1 MRNNVAKAKPYIFVI
16 MITLCIFTICATTS
30 PLYGFCDESHCF
42 FSVGKAILNGKVLYK
57 DILEQKGL
65 LIYLIQ
71 IPAYLISHTTFLGVW
86 IIQSILVAIS
96 AFFAYKS
103 ALFIVEKELYAF
115 VATCLMYLVIFVSD
129 ALASAQIVEVYLL
142 PCFSYALF
150 CSLKYFSKIEN
161 VQKRVFLING
171 IMAGIVMWTKYSLL
185 GFYFIWMATICIFFL
200 IKKRLK
206 EAIVDGVIFISGM
219 IIVSIPCILYF
230 FVNNAV
236 YDLIKYYLQGNIA
249 NYGTDITIINLI
261 YGYVETIIF
270 HLRNNF
276 VFIGALVI
284 GGVGVLL
291 NRKINFF
298 VKINLLFSVIAQFL
312 VIFLHG
318 SMYSYYFFAFA
329 AFVILGTSSFVQVL
343 FGIFRVGNGAGK
355 TFNILMAVL
364 GVACI
369 LVALLFKPSPRQF
382 MKDPADL
389 AQYKFAKIM
398 REKTDIPT
406 LLEYGYLDGGFYT
419 VADIVPSTWA
429 YCKLNWDNDDMEKDQ
444 LNTISNQLTDFVVTR
459 SGIEIPQELFDNYR
473 LIAETTQ
480 YRVDMQYTYYLWEK
494 KTSEEK

>member
-1 MRNNVAKAKPYIFVI
+1 MDKIFFVRLLFYMDGHNMHFFLDKEKAERGNSRWSNFHIR
-16 MITLCIFTICATTS
+16 
-30 PLYGFCDESHCF
+30 DDNCF
-42 FSVGKAILNGKVLYK
+42 DSL
-57 DILEQKGL
+57 
-65 LIYLIQ
+65 
-71 IPAYLISHTTFLGVW
+71 
-86 IIQSILVAIS
+86 
-96 AFFAYKS
+96 
-103 ALFIVEKELYAF
+103 
-115 VATCLMYLVIFVSD
+115 YLV
-129 ALASAQIVEVYLL
+129 
-142 PCFSYALF
+142 
-150 CSLKYFSKIEN
+150 
-161 VQKRVFLING
+161 
-171 IMAGIVMWTKYSLL
+171 
-185 GFYFIWMATICIFFL
+185 
-200 IKKRLK
+200 
-206 EAIVDGVIFISGM
+206 
-219 IIVSIPCILYF
+219 F

-406 LLEYGYLDGGFYT
+406 LL
-419 VADIVPSTWA
+419 
-429 YCKLNWDNDDMEKDQ
+429 NM
-444 LNTISNQLTDFVVTR
+444 
-459 SGIEIPQELFDNYR
+459 GI
-473 LIAETTQ
+473 
-480 YRVDMQYTYYLWEK
+480 
-494 KTSEEK
+494 